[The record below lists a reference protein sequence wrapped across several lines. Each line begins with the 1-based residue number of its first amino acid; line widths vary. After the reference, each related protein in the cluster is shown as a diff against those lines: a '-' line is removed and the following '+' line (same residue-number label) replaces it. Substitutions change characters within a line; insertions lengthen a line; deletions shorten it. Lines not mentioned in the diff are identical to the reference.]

1 MLYHDLK
8 KSKQRMSLR
17 KKEKEDYIEK
27 WEQTILSKSQFCK
40 QEGLKLSTFCS
51 WFPKKQASSFVP
63 VKLISAK
70 PANKINNLLKI
81 TFPSGLSIEGIFE
94 LANIQS
100 WLKEIQD
107 AIKTI

>member
-1 MLYHDLK
+1 
-8 KSKQRMSLR
+8 
-17 KKEKEDYIEK
+17 
-27 WEQTILSKSQFCK
+27 
-40 QEGLKLSTFCS
+40 
-51 WFPKKQASSFVP
+51 VP
-63 VKLISAK
+63 VKLISAKPAK